1 MDASAPDIELPNAGR
16 GPDPL
21 SLSRL
26 AERDD
31 VEAIVLLF
39 QRDHHCRQCRQ
50 QVQAIDERYAEFTA
64 RNAWVL
70 SILPEEKGTAQEWVD
85 AYQLRLP
92 VLADPNNV
100 AADAYDQD
108 VKFGPVGRIS
118 DLLARMPKT
127 VVLDTREDR
136 LEPRFVHEGENR
148 GDRPSV
154 EALLTK
160 VDEVVDAELPP
171 ELEAGTG
178 MDDT

>member
-1 MDASAPDIELPNAGR
+1 MDASAPDIELPNAGP

-21 SLSRL
+21 SLSGL
-26 AERDD
+26 AERED
-31 VEAIVLLF
+31 VEAVVLLF
-39 QRDHHCRQCRQ
+39 QRDHHCRQCRE
-50 QVQAIDERYAEFTA
+50 QVQAIDDRYAEFTA

-70 SILPEEKGTAQEWVD
+70 SILPEDRGTAREWVE
-85 AYQLRLP
+85 AYELRMP

-108 VKFGPVGRIS
+108 VKYGPIGRIS
-118 DLLARMPKT
+118 DLMARMPKT
-127 VVLDTREDR
+127 VVLDTREGR
-136 LEPRFVHEGENR
+136 LEPRFVHEGDDT

-160 VDEVVDAELPP
+160 VGEVVDADLPP

-178 MDDT
+178 PDDT